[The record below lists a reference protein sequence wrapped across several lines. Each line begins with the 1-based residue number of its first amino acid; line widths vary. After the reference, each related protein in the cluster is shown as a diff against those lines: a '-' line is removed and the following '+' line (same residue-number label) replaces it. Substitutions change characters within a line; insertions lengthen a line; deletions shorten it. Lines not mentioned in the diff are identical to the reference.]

1 MKKPDASHAKRWVT
15 GLVLAPLLIVTIL
28 ASANW
33 FFALFICAVCCVALY
48 EYYRIALHVS
58 GTSFFTVIPMAGCGT
73 GAAIVLSAI
82 WGRFDVICALVSCL
96 FIFSGAGALSQY
108 KRRPDAMNRVVMQV
122 IAMVYLALPLAFLV
136 MLHQDP
142 RGNTWILMMFFLVF
156 CGDIGAYYAGTFF
169 GRHKLIPEVS
179 PGKTI
184 EGAFGGMTATVGIGC
199 LINLALPFLP
209 WGMDMPRFPWVMA
222 PLFFVVV
229 SICGQAGDL
238 FESLL
243 KREAGLKDSGV
254 IFPGHGGLLDRV
266 DAVLFAIPIVY
277 LFKEFVFVS

>member
-1 MKKPDASHAKRWVT
+1 VKKPETSHIKRWLTALVLFPLLVA
-15 GLVLAPLLIVTIL
+15 LVLA
-28 ASANW
+28 AANW
-33 FFALFICAVCCVALY
+33 FFALFICAVCCIALY
-48 EYYRIALHVS
+48 EYYRIALHLS
-58 GTSFFTVIPMAGCGT
+58 GTSFFTVIPMAGCLA
-73 GAAIVLSAI
+73 GAAIVLAAI
-82 WGRFDVICALVSCL
+82 KGRFDMICVLISCL

-122 IAMVYLALPLAFLV
+122 IAMVYLALPLALLV
-136 MLHQDP
+136 MLHKDP
-142 RGNTWILMMFFLVF
+142 QGNTWILLMFIVVF
-156 CGDIGAYYAGTFF
+156 AGDTGAFYAGTFF
-169 GRHKLIPEVS
+169 GRHKLLPEVS

-184 EGAFGGMTATVGIGC
+184 EGAFGGMLATVGMGC
-199 LINLALPFLP
+199 LINLGLPHLP
-209 WGMDMPRFPWVMA
+209 WDMALPRFPWTLA
-222 PLFFVVV
+222 LLFFVVL

-277 LFKEFVFVS
+277 LFKEYVFVA